1 MSTPAVQ
8 PISAASPEASRVCLP
23 GGIAEPPDE
32 PRAAPLRRAFLR
44 GQGLVG
50 VILVGVVALAGL
62 AAPMLTSYDPLGQIR
77 DANLLGPSPAH
88 LLGTDDVNR
97 DLFSR
102 VLFGIRASLGIA
114 FVAVPIGAVVGSLV
128 GLLASLHPAA
138 DVIAQRTFD
147 VLLAF
152 PALILGIALAA
163 VIGPGRTAVIV
174 VIIAS
179 EVPIFGRL
187 IRTSILKVREQPYV
201 EAATVIGA
209 GRWWTLRTHILPNAV
224 ESVSVQVALSLSMAV
239 FIESAMSFIGIGVRP
254 PDPSLG
260 SIISESIPNLD
271 INPFFAIG
279 PLSVVAALV
288 LGFLLIA
295 QALGQARRT

>member
-1 MSTPAVQ
+1 MS
-8 PISAASPEASRVCLP
+8 I
-23 GGIAEPPDE
+23 
-32 PRAAPLRRAFLR
+32 APLERPATPLRHAFVR
-44 GQGLVG
+44 GQGAAGLL
-50 VILVGVVALAGL
+50 LVGVVAIVGL
-62 AAPMLTSYDPLGQIR
+62 AAPLLAPFDPLEQIR
-77 DANLLGPSPAH
+77 NANLLGPSRDH

-102 VLFGIRASLGIA
+102 VLFGIRTNLEIA
-114 FVAVPIGAVVGSLV
+114 FIAVPIGAVIGSLV
-128 GLLASLHPAA
+128 GLVASLHPIA

-224 ESVSVQVALSLSMAV
+224 ESVGVQVALSLSLAV

-260 SIISESIPNLD
+260 SIISESIPNLY

-279 PLSVVAALV
+279 PLAVVAALV

-295 QALGQARRT
+295 QALGKALRT

>member
-1 MSTPAVQ
+1 MSTEAAQ
-8 PISAASPEASRVCLP
+8 PISAAPAGQSDICLP
-23 GGIAEPPDE
+23 AGAGEPAVE
-32 PRAAPLRRAFLR
+32 RRAAPLRRALLR
-44 GQGLVG
+44 GQGLAG
-50 VILVGVVALAGL
+50 LILVGAVALAGL
-62 AAPMLTSYDPLGQIR
+62 AAPLLASYDPLEQIR
-77 DANLLGPSPAH
+77 DANLLGPSAAH
-88 LLGTDDVNR
+88 PLGTDDVNR

-114 FVAVPIGAVVGSLV
+114 FIAVPIGAVVGSLV

-295 QALGQARRT
+295 QALGHARRS